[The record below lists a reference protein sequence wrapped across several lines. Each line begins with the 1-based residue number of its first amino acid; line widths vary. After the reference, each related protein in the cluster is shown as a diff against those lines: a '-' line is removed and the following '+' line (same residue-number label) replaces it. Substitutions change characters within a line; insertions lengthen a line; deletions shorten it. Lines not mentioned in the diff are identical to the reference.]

1 MWHYKVHCILQFPT
15 STSTCTC
22 RTSSCNLDKVNIQQQ
37 VKCTKPYFRNSKKQL
52 HILFFTF
59 KLVKICLWNLQ
70 KQNNGIK
77 SWLFHWTNCLLYMY
91 NAVFTFSYKYNYT
104 YRYLEY
110 FKVQQ
115 GYQIQIALFS
125 MGNSKALSL
134 QQYKIPKG

>member
-15 STSTCTC
+15 STSTC
-22 RTSSCNLDKVNIQQQ
+22 RASSCNLDKVNIQQQ
-37 VKCTKPYFRNSKKQL
+37 VKCTKPYFRNNKKQL

-70 KQNNGIK
+70 KQNNGMK

-110 FKVQQ
+110 FKDR
-115 GYQIQIALFS
+115 INIILRNTTWIS
-125 MGNSKALSL
+125 NPNSTFFNGK
-134 QQYKIPKG
+134 Q

>member
-15 STSTCTC
+15 STSTC
-22 RTSSCNLDKVNIQQQ
+22 RTSSCNLDKVNIQQH

-59 KLVKICLWNLQ
+59 KLVKICLWNLK
-70 KQNNGIK
+70 KQNNGMK
-77 SWLFHWTNCLLYMY
+77 SWLLHLTNCLLYMY

-110 FKVQQ
+110 FKDR
-115 GYQIQIALFS
+115 INIILRNTTRIS
-125 MGNSKALSL
+125 NPNSTFFNGK
-134 QQYKIPKG
+134 Q